1 VDRKP
6 YALCSLL
13 LLLLLLLLPLAL
25 ILRYFFN
32 LMSYQVDDV
41 FDSH

>member
-1 VDRKP
+1 MHRVFFFFFFTP
-6 YALCSLL
+6 
-13 LLLLLLLLPLAL
+13 PLTL
-25 ILRYFFN
+25 ILRCFFN